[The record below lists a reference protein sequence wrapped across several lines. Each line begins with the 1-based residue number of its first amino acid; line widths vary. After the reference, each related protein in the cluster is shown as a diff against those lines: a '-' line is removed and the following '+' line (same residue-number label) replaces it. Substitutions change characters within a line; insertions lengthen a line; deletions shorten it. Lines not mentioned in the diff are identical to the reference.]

1 MEDVSHKG
9 NHNILKIVIICFVA
23 SLAGL
28 LFGMDTGIIS
38 GALPFLAKEFGAT
51 VFTQECIVSAVLLG
65 ATCGTIG
72 CGFISNRFGRKNIL
86 LAAALIFIVASVLCY
101 LSTSSIELICFRFFI
116 GIAVGLAAFNA
127 PLYLAE
133 VAPRHIRGALI
144 SFYQTMVNVGILTA
158 LLTDTYFTY
167 TGSWRSMLGALAI
180 PAILMFIG
188 VIFLYKSPRWLVL
201 VNRKEDAR
209 KVLNSIR
216 NDKNDVENELSEI
229 EAIVREKNTGFNLF
243 KTNKN
248 FRKAIYLG
256 IAIQVAQQITGINI
270 MFYYA
275 PKVFQSLGFS
285 SDVAQMWGGVILG
298 VTFLIFG
305 IIAIFFIDKFG
316 RKPLLYWGAVLMGV
330 PFLILAF
337 LLHIGMTTTL
347 TQYSAVGCLV
357 VFMAAFGISAGPIA
371 WTLCSEICPLKGRG
385 FGMACSTTSNWI
397 TNLIIGLTFLTIINS
412 IGSEATFL
420 LLGIINI
427 ALIILYYFFTPETKD
442 VSLEHLE
449 MNLMNGVKLRNI
461 GK

>member
-1 MEDVSHKG
+1 
-9 NHNILKIVIICFVA
+9 
-23 SLAGL
+23 
-28 LFGMDTGIIS
+28 
-38 GALPFLAKEFGAT
+38 
-51 VFTQECIVSAVLLG
+51 LG